1 MTKPEAKQWWQS
13 KTIVLNVLVG
23 VLAVAEAT
31 TDALK
36 PVLPPEAIGGVLA
49 VVAALN
55 VVLRVATGQPIAKGR
70 ATPNQNP

>member
-1 MTKPEAKQWWQS
+1 MTTIETKQWWQS

-36 PVLPPEAIGGVLA
+36 PVLPPEALGGVLA
-49 VVAALN
+49 ALAVVN
-55 VVLRVATGQPIAKGR
+55 VVLRVATGQPIAKPKKP
-70 ATPNQNP
+70 AQ